1 MNGGRKTV
9 LVTGANRGIGRA
21 LCLEALARGYEVHGL
36 VRNADQAPDGIETHV
51 ADLRDREAIGGIM
64 RKLAPSLDL
73 YLANAGVSHDLNPKR
88 PDTAEKA
95 AEIMDINGTATIYSI
110 YALAY
115 EWIQL
120 GQRDKR
126 IGVVSS
132 LAAGLGL
139 PKTAV
144 YAASKTAQLI
154 VCQGLQH
161 DLERHG
167 IDVSIIQPGF
177 IETELTAHL
186 PDRPFLLTPEE
197 AAQKIFRGLERGNH
211 RIVFPSPTASLA
223 WLANHAPEF
232 ILRRAVKE
240 LQKKKVL

>member
-1 MNGGRKTV
+1 MNGDKKVV
-9 LVTGANRGIGRA
+9 LITGASRGIGRA
-21 LCLEALARGYEVHGL
+21 MCLEAAARGYEVHGL
-36 VRNADQAPDGIETHV
+36 VRKAETAPEGIHAHV
-51 ADLRDREAIGGIM
+51 ADLRDRPAVAQIM
-64 RKLAPSLDL
+64 KELAPTLDL
-73 YLANAGVSHDLNPKR
+73 YLANAGVGHDLNPKK

-115 EWIQL
+115 EWIEL
-120 GQRDKR
+120 GARDKR

-161 DLERHG
+161 DLDRHG

-177 IETELTAHL
+177 IETEMSAHL
-186 PDRPFLLTPEE
+186 PDRPFLLTAEE
-197 AAQKIFRGLERGNH
+197 ASKKIFRGLERGNH
-211 RIVFPSPTASLA
+211 RITFPSPTASLA
-223 WLANHAPEF
+223 WLANHTPNF
-232 ILRRAVKE
+232 ILSRAIKE